1 MPARG
6 SKKNQM
12 RYVMYALGLL
22 IGRILLAAIFV
33 VSGFNKLINFEQSV
47 AYIANADLP
56 APELLLLMAALIA
69 VGYKARW
76 AALMI
81 FVFLIPV
88 TYIFHAFWSVEADQL
103 QQQMIQF
110 QKNLAIMG
118 GMLYIALSGPGRYS
132 VGKDD

>member
-1 MPARG
+1 MV
-6 SKKNQM
+6 
-12 RYVMYALGLL
+12 YVMHALGLL
-22 IGRILLAAIFV
+22 IGRTLLAAIFV
-33 VSGFNKLINFEQSV
+33 VSGFNKLINFEQS
-47 AYIANADLP
+47 ATYIANADLP
-56 APELLLLMAALIA
+56 VPNLLLVMAALIELVGGVMIA

-81 FVFLIPV
+81 FLFLIPV

-132 VGKDD
+132 VGKDE

>member
-1 MPARG
+1 MVDVVR
-6 SKKNQM
+6 
-12 RYVMYALGLL
+12 ALGLL

-33 VSGFNKLINFEQSV
+33 VSGFNKLMNFEQSA
-47 AYIANADLP
+47 AYIANAGLP
-56 APELLLLMAALIA
+56 VPDLLLVMAALIELVGGMLIA

-88 TYIFHAFWSVEADQL
+88 TYIFHAFWSVEEDQV

-110 QKNLAIMG
+110 QKNVAIMG

-132 VGKDD
+132 VGKDE

>member
-1 MPARG
+1 MH
-6 SKKNQM
+6 
-12 RYVMYALGLL
+12 ALGLL
-22 IGRILLAAIFV
+22 IGRILLAAIFM
-33 VSGFNKLINFEQSV
+33 VSGFNKLINFEQSA

-56 APELLLLMAALIA
+56 VPNLLLVMAALTELVGGVLIA

-81 FVFLIPV
+81 FLFLIPV
-88 TYIFHAFWSVEADQL
+88 TYIFHPFWSVEADQL

-132 VGKDD
+132 VGKGD